1 MTRLPRLPVRTVI
14 RVAVDFGLPIA
25 AYYGLRLA
33 GAGVYPSLIA
43 GSLLSAASALVSLVR
58 ERRLDGMA
66 TYMLV
71 MMLGSVGVSL
81 LYGGT
86 RFLLAK
92 GALLTGVTGVWFIA
106 SIWGARPLAYLFS
119 RPVAE
124 GRFGWPDSW
133 EELWAA
139 SPRFRRM
146 WRVSS
151 VMFGVGTLL
160 DAALRVLM
168 AYTLPPDAV
177 PVLGTVLYAATTVV
191 LIAVNNVYYFTC
203 GLWDRSS
210 ALYEGLTGPIENRL
224 LFSRRTG
231 QQSRPAVHR

>member
-1 MTRLPRLPVRTVI
+1 V
-14 RVAVDFGLPIA
+14 
-25 AYYGLRLA
+25 
-33 GAGVYPSLIA
+33 
-43 GSLLSAASALVSLVR
+43 SLLR
-58 ERRLDGMA
+58 DRRLDGMA

-106 SIWGARPLAYLFS
+106 SVWGALPLAYLFS

-133 EELWAA
+133 EDLWAA

-151 VMFGVGTLL
+151 VMFGIGTLL
-160 DAALRVLM
+160 DAALRVMM

-177 PVLGTVLYAATTVV
+177 PVLGTVLYAATSVV
-191 LIAVNNVYYFTC
+191 LIAVNNVYYFRC

-210 ALYEGLTGPIENRL
+210 ALYEGLTRPIENRL

-231 QQSRPAVHR
+231 QQGRPAVHR